1 MINFAGVRD
10 DYYPFSRWAE
20 AQVLTNPASPIL
32 IATWK
37 AQNMLRGGWAQRG
50 YDESMADDD
59 GDFGELDSKEG
70 NKTDDDDYGVADSK
84 VCNKTWVNESF
95 NSPLSQAPKCLFQ

>member
-20 AQVLTNPASPIL
+20 AQALTNPASPIL

-37 AQNMLRGGWAQRG
+37 AQNMLRGGRAQRG
-50 YDESMADDD
+50 DDESTADDD
-59 GDFGELDSKEG
+59 GTSG
-70 NKTDDDDYGVADSK
+70 NSTAKRGIKLTTMITG
-84 VCNKTWVNESF
+84 
-95 NSPLSQAPKCLFQ
+95 